1 MFVCVCVCEIACVCV
16 CVYTLVYASFECLQ
30 LNLKCLTL
38 MGEKL
43 FKIVNDVYLKV

>member
-1 MFVCVCVCEIACVCV
+1 MCLCVCVRLRVCV